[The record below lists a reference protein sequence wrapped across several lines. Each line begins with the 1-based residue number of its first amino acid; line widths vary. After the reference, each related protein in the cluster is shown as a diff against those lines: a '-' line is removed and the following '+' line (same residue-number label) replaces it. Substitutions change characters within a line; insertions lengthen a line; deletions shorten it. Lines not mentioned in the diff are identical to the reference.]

1 MQVIKKIIASNEY
14 EIAKNI
20 LYTILN
26 RLKCSFG
33 SPFSQS
39 TILAFSF

>member
-1 MQVIKKIIASNEY
+1 MQVIKKLIISDEY

-26 RLKCSFG
+26 RLNVILVPLFCSMCNFG
-33 SPFSQS
+33 LLF
-39 TILAFSF
+39 